1 MTPVSGLEVQYK
13 NHIGIIRFV
22 DEEYVTVCIE
32 EFQDRRRDV
41 CIVVYKEDYKNLR
54 LLKESTK

>member
-13 NHIGIIRFV
+13 NHIGVIRFV
-22 DEEYVTVCIE
+22 DEDYVTVCIS

-54 LLKESTK
+54 LLKESDK

>member
-1 MTPVSGLEVQYK
+1 MTPVSGLEVQYRD
-13 NHIGIIRFV
+13 HIGIIRFV
-22 DEEYVTVCIE
+22 DEDYITVCVS
-32 EFQDRRRDV
+32 EFRDRSRDV